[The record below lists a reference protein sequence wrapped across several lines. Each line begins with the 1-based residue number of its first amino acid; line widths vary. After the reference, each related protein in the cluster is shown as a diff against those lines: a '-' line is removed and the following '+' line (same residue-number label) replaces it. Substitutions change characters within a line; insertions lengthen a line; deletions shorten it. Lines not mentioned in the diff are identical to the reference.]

1 MTYYALAYKKYENG
15 DLDETVKQDGVTP
28 RNFRKHMLGWYGEDV
43 YGFVYAYFDSAEV
56 REEFVKLL
64 EKENEKCQEKSS
76 ML

>member
-43 YGFVYAYFDSAEV
+43 YGFDYGFFDTEKARDRFIE
-56 REEFVKLL
+56 LL
-64 EKENEKCQEKSS
+64 EMGE
-76 ML
+76 